1 MRQPL
6 CLGTMNS
13 GMQTSKADCF
23 AVMDATYDAG
33 LNVTDTAD
41 RYGAKTG
48 QGVAEK
54 IIGRWFA

>member
-1 MRQPL
+1 
-6 CLGTMNS
+6 MNS

-33 LNVTDTAD
+33 LNVSDTAD